1 LTQAATQHKDGDM
14 KIAVLGFG
22 NVGSQMAKLWV
33 KASHDVV
40 IGLRDMSKDTAA
52 AQQVAAVKP
61 PAEAAADAGII
72 ALALPWQSIE
82 SVLADCGSL
91 SGKIIVDA
99 SNPLDASLN
108 VLVPPAGSAAEQIA
122 LWATGAKVVKA
133 FNTIGAALYG
143 DSAFDNFYC
152 GDDPEAKETV
162 RALIADTSA
171 EPVDVG
177 GLANARYLEQLAGL
191 WIALAMKGFAGGAF
205 AFNIVRKENA

>member
-1 LTQAATQHKDGDM
+1 M

-22 NVGSQMAKLWV
+22 NVGSRMAKLWA

-40 IGLRDMSKDTAA
+40 VGLRDTSKDTAA
-52 AQQVAAVKP
+52 AQQVAAVKR
-61 PAEAAADAGII
+61 PAEAAANAEII

-108 VLVPPAGSAAEQIA
+108 VFVPPAGSAAEQIA
-122 LWATGAKVVKA
+122 LWATGASVVKA

-143 DSAFDNFYC
+143 DSTFDNFYC
-152 GDDPEAKETV
+152 GDDPVAKETA
-162 RALIADTSA
+162 RSLIADTSA
-171 EPVDVG
+171 KPVDVG

-205 AFNIVRKENA
+205 GFNIVRKENA